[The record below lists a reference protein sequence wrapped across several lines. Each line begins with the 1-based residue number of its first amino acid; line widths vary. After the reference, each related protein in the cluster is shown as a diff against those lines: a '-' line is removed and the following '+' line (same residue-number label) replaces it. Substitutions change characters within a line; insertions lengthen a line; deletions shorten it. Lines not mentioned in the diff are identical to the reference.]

1 MKDTSRLIGGRYQ
14 ILREIAAGGMGTV
27 YEAKHNLSQKTVALK
42 VLHPHVARD
51 DASRQRFLREV
62 SAPAQIGHPGICD
75 VYDAGFDTQ
84 DGSIFIAMELLEGET
99 LRSALE
105 RGSPRLEQ
113 LYDIFDQ
120 LLDSLAAAHA
130 KGIVHRDL
138 KPENVFLTT
147 KRDGSVGVKLVD
159 FGIVTDGDADDE
171 GRNVTQAGTAM
182 GTPRYMSPEQA
193 TNARDVSAASDV
205 WAVGVML
212 YEALAGEVPF
222 DGPSPTVVVVHVIT
236 SSHRPLQGLAPTA
249 PPALVALVDRC
260 LSKKPEDRPADAGAL
275 RAELQ
280 RARAQTGTGAGIA
293 PRAAPPRTREFSNTT
308 GPMTPAATPPSPVP
322 SGPTGAPP
330 PSFAASAS
338 SKEPTHGGGGL
349 KWILLGGGGLLAI
362 LGLGALTLGVLFAT
376 GAFSDSTGQVRIQS
390 NVVSGE
396 IFVDGASRGPLT
408 MGRILELPVG
418 PRQMEARIAGAVV
431 AQAAVE
437 VLGGELV
444 DVDLSSVNQ
453 RIPGVLGPGDDRTE
467 DGKYVDRYQFVWRA
481 GQNVHIEVVGN
492 GLDTYL
498 YVRFPDGSMHE
509 NDDAD
514 GLDAGFDFTVPSP
527 GTYEIMAST
536 YSPGESGPYELV
548 IRAL

>member
-84 DGSIFIAMELLEGET
+84 DGSIFIAMELLRGET
-99 LRSALE
+99 LRTALE
-105 RGSPRLEQ
+105 RGSPRLDQ
-113 LYDIFDQ
+113 IYDVFDQ

-147 KRDGSVGVKLVD
+147 NQDGSTGVKLVD
-159 FGIVTDGDADDE
+159 FGIVTDGTADDE
-171 GRNVTQAGTAM
+171 GHNVTQAGTAM

-236 SSHRPLQGLAPTA
+236 TAHRPLEALAPTTPA
-249 PPALVALVDRC
+249 PLLALVDRC

-280 RARAQTGTGAGIA
+280 RARAQTGTGEGL
-293 PRAAPPRTREFSNTT
+293 AAPASTPRTREFRNAT
-308 GPMTPAATPPSPVP
+308 GPMTPPAAYAGAPSPAPATPARSAGHPGTPAGHP
-322 SGPTGAPP
+322 GATP
-330 PSFAASAS
+330 PSFAASAPS
-338 SKEPTHGGGGL
+338 RGQEPSKTGGGL
-349 KWILLGGGGLLAI
+349 KWVLLGGGGLVAI

-376 GAFSDSTGQVRIQS
+376 GVFSDSTGQVRIQS

-396 IFVDGASRGPLT
+396 IYVDGASRGPLT

-444 DVDLSSVNQ
+444 DVDLSSADQ
-453 RIPGVLGPGDDRTE
+453 SIPGTLGPGDETTG
-467 DGKYVDRYQFVWRA
+467 DGKYVDRYQFVWTA

-514 GLDAGFDFTVPSP
+514 GLDAGFDFTV
-527 GTYEIMAST
+527 
-536 YSPGESGPYELV
+536 
-548 IRAL
+548 